1 MTSPFENGN
10 WNFIQGKDL
19 NEFLEKVSPIDGQ
32 YATNPSTTKV
42 AWQPQPFYKKVALIK
57 VEEPSW
63 GPNADP
69 LFFLGYGGNFYRLNG
84 MSTPIHEVNH
94 TAKIYITEENVLEY
108 LRFFCFFVHGD
119 KGPFLI
125 AEDPSAL
132 KLPESIRPEVKELIN
147 DSVTEATFNGMTA
160 DGKFDCSGMVY
171 YGTSLFSAQFHVYP
185 NGLIEMVDDEPIV
198 QDTAG

>member
-1 MTSPFENGN
+1 MPALYEDDK

-19 NEFLEKVSPIDGQ
+19 NDFLSKVTPIDGQ
-32 YATNPSTTKV
+32 HGTNASTTKV
-42 AWQPQPFYKKVALIK
+42 AWRPLPFYKKVALIK
-57 VEEPSW
+57 VEEASW
-63 GPNADP
+63 GPTVGP

-94 TAKIYITEENVLEY
+94 TAKIHLSEDNVLDY

-125 AEDPSAL
+125 AEDASAL
-132 KLPESIRPEVKELIN
+132 KLPDSIRPEVKELIN
-147 DSVTEATFNGMTA
+147 DSVTPATFNGMTS
-160 DGKFDCSGMVY
+160 DNKYDCSGMVY

-198 QDTAG
+198 QDTAS

>member
-1 MTSPFENGN
+1 MPKLYDDDN

-32 YATNPSTTKV
+32 YATSAENTKV
-42 AWQPQPFYKKVALIK
+42 AWRPLPFYKKVALIK
-57 VEEPSW
+57 VEDQAW
-63 GPNADP
+63 GPNVGP

-94 TAKIYITEENVLEY
+94 TAKIHLNEKNVLDY

-125 AEDPSAL
+125 AEDPEAL
-132 KLPESIRPEVKELIN
+132 NLPDSIRPEVKELIN
-147 DSVTEATFNGMTA
+147 DSVTPATFNGMTS
-160 DGKFDCSGMVY
+160 DGKYDCSGMVY